1 MVKMAA
7 AEGVCIII
15 ENKYIRGI
23 IREYSCANTMFK
35 ISKIVTYVNYF
46 R

>member
-23 IREYSCANTMFK
+23 IREYSCANFKTK
-35 ISKIVTYVNYF
+35 ISKIVYRGNYF

>member
-23 IREYSCANTMFK
+23 LREYSCANTMFK
-35 ISKIVTYVNYF
+35 ISKIVYRGNYF